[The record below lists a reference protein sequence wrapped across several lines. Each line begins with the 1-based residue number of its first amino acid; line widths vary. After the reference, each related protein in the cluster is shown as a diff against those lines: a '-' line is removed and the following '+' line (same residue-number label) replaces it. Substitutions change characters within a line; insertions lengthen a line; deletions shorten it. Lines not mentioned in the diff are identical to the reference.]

1 MTDILIDNDND
12 LLIAANGD
20 FSVGNSTLQ
29 EVAAIITSYPGWWK
43 QYPLV
48 GCAAPNYINSPGAG
62 QQLSNSIN
70 QQLKLDGKTLTFFST
85 TMNADGTVTINVNG
99 QSIEV
104 AGA

>member
-1 MTDILIDNDND
+1 MTDILTDADNN
-12 LLIAANGD
+12 LIITTRGD
-20 FSVGNSTLQ
+20 FSVGDSALQ
-29 EVAAIITSYPGWWK
+29 EVQSIILGYPGWWK

-70 QQLKLDGKTLTFFST
+70 QQLKLDGKTITSFST
-85 TMNADGTVTINVNG
+85 TMNANRTLTIKING

-104 AGA
+104 G